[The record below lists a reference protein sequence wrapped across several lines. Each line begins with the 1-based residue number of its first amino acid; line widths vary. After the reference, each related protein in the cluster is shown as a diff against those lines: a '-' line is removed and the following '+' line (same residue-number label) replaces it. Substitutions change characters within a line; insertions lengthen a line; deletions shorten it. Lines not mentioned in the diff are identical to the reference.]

1 MSDIS
6 TKISR
11 RKLPPMAGW
20 PLEAIF
26 GSILITIFAV
36 GGIVALAVILGWQL

>member
-1 MSDIS
+1 VSDIP
-6 TKISR
+6 TKRSR
-11 RKLPPMAGW
+11 RKLPPRAEW

-26 GSILITIFAV
+26 GSILITIFEL